1 MTTFGKTIY
10 LLLVPALL
18 TLFSCAARIE
28 GSLSV
33 NETASL
39 SLNVSLER
47 GMAAL
52 IQRVTS
58 AGGQPGSANTQ
69 VLDSASISK
78 SMSASP
84 GVASANFKNTSS
96 AAIEGKMQIS
106 KISDFL
112 SVSNNRGFITF
123 TQGKPGSSP
132 SKCRININ
140 RYDGP
145 KILELLSSDISDYL
159 NALMAPIAT
168 GEDMTKKDYLE
179 LVTLF
184 YNNQISDEI
193 ASSKINAS
201 IEFPG
206 TISSVHGGTFSG
218 KKANF
223 VIPLIDLLVLETPLI
238 YEVIWN

>member
-1 MTTFGKTIY
+1 MKTTIRKKTY
-10 LLLVPALL
+10 LLLAPAFL

-28 GSLSV
+28 GSLSA
-33 NETASL
+33 NEAALL
-39 SLNVSLER
+39 SVNVSLER

-52 IQRVTS
+52 VQRITT
-58 AGGQPGSANTQ
+58 AGGKPGSANAQ

-84 GVASANFKNTSS
+84 GIASANFKNTSS
-96 AAIEGKMQIS
+96 AAIDGQIRIS

-112 SVSNNRGFITF
+112 SASNNRSFITF
-123 TQGKPGSSP
+123 TQGKPGSP

-145 KILELLSSDISDYL
+145 KILELFSADISDYL

-168 GEDMTKKDYLE
+168 GEDMTKKEYLE

-223 VIPLIDLLVLETPLI
+223 IIPLIDLLVLETPLI